1 MHNGSHMSGQQM
13 IANLLQKIRFLGC
26 WDDAWNWTKPLLMLK
41 QIITGTDGA
50 LYTEVCLHFI
60 GNRIWP
66 EKTYCLLDCNVY
78 FFPSLDCKSSM
89 NFNLVFQLKEIYAR
103 GIYLKHCLASA
114 LNNTLSSLFPGREK
128 YYLSLKNSPSLKY
141 LDRLPLCSQA
151 QSGLGSSAAVCQCC
165 CVILT
170 FTWACNCWT

>member
-1 MHNGSHMSGQQM
+1 
-13 IANLLQKIRFLGC
+13 
-26 WDDAWNWTKPLLMLK
+26 MLK

-50 LYTEVCLHFI
+50 LYTSVPSFYRKQDMAGENILSVGLQS
-60 GNRIWP
+60 
-66 EKTYCLLDCNVY
+66 L
-78 FFPSLDCKSSM
+78 FFPSLHLKSSM
-89 NFNLVFQLKEIYAR
+89 NLNLVFQLKEIYAW

-114 LNNTLSSLFPGREK
+114 LKNTLSSLFPGREK

-151 QSGLGSSAAVCQCC
+151 QSGLGSSAAVCLCC

-170 FTWACNCWT
+170 FTWACNC